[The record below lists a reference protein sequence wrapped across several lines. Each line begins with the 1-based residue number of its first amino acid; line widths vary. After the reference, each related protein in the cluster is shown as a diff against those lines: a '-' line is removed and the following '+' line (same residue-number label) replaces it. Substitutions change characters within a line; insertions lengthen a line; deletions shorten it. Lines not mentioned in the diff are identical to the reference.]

1 MAAFLLLHYVG
12 VNLGEM
18 LHTPHSSTCQPK
30 KKGSGVRS
38 QAELPSKF
46 QASLGNSVSPR
57 SKTKWCVR
65 RLWLVWCKHVKK
77 QHLPGLVTRTCYT
90 ELLRQRQVDSLR
102 LSRGYPF
109 QKSVLTLPGFLYC
122 WLLGLILLSFIPF
135 IIILRGALCVALKV
149 GLKLM
154 EIRSASWVL
163 G

>member
-57 SKTKWCVR
+57 SKTKWRVR
-65 RLWLVWCKHVKK
+65 RLWFAVM
-77 QHLPGLVTRTCYT
+77 QA
-90 ELLRQRQVDSLR
+90 RQETA
-102 LSRGYPF
+102 LSR
-109 QKSVLTLPGFLYC
+109 
-122 WLLGLILLSFIPF
+122 LGDTHMLH
-135 IIILRGALCVALKV
+135 GALEAEA
-149 GLKLM
+149 G
-154 EIRSASWVL
+154 